1 MKVNFENHY
10 NCSVTLCDEND
21 NIYDAPAPFEDI
33 NAALAY
39 CEEEIDVRQQAI
51 SAVIWDTLTGEV
63 YATCGFDEE
72 NIPEED
78 YGVLD
83 DYALDCLDHMDDAD
97 DDYWDDGCPID
108 DDVDESNYDPYAGCD
123 MYEVEPMDFGW

>member
-1 MKVNFENHY
+1 MKVDFANHY

-21 NIYDAPAPFEDI
+21 GIYDAPTTFEDI

-51 SAVIWDTLTGEV
+51 SAVIWDTMTGEV
-63 YATCGFDEE
+63 YATCGFDEDD
-72 NIPEED
+72 IAEED
-78 YGVLD
+78 YF
-83 DYALDCLDHMDDAD
+83 
-97 DDYWDDGCPID
+97 P

-123 MYEVEPMDFGW
+123 VYETYDIGGEW

>member
-1 MKVNFENHY
+1 MKVTYENHY
-10 NCSVTLCDEND
+10 NCSVTFCNEND
-21 NIYDAPAPFEDI
+21 GLYDAPTTFEDI

-63 YATCGFDEE
+63 YATCGWDEDDT
-72 NIPEED
+72 PEED
-78 YGVLD
+78 YP
-83 DYALDCLDHMDDAD
+83 AWD
-97 DDYWDDGCPID
+97 DDYWDDGCPI

-123 MYEVEPMDFGW
+123 MYEVEPFGYDY

>member
-1 MKVNFENHY
+1 MKVDFANHY

-21 NIYDAPAPFEDI
+21 GIYDAPTTFEDI

-51 SAVIWDTLTGEV
+51 SAVIWDTMTGEV
-63 YATCGFDEE
+63 YATCGFDEDD
-72 NIPEED
+72 IAEED
-78 YGVLD
+78 YF
-83 DYALDCLDHMDDAD
+83 
-97 DDYWDDGCPID
+97 P

-123 MYEVEPMDFGW
+123 MYETYDIGGEW